1 MLSSC
6 SCQKPVE
13 VQPNPDFFVSV
24 EKESR
29 SARTWREMAG
39 DMEPRTPYLLDP
51 LEKNN
56 LKTSL
61 KAVFDVVTRKPPA
74 SLNSSLDLPPG
85 TSCTPCCPASP
96 SSPERIHPLK
106 QCPPLAS
113 PAQGYHHI
121 CSSCSICCFPA
132 LDHQTPPTLGF
143 CVHVVSG
150 VDFCLLVDLGD
161 HSPAE
166 MRLCNMTKTVMV
178 TATHQHRREG
188 VYKIRAVVCEWY
200 GADMELGPYYV
211 ETGLEA
217 VSVFMN
223 SSSVHQGEF
232 LIFAGSNLKQKRTV
246 IMHRFSPSSSY
257 NVSFIS
263 RSQVG
268 DHQTWL
274 SVPVRYEMQPVSVY
288 TNGTVFAVNTDI
300 TFMAVTKET
309 TPLEFFWYFGED
321 LPVPTTSRI
330 IRRRLHLPQWY
341 HVTVKASSSI
351 GSVVSEP
358 HLIRVQKRIV
368 ANRLVSASSA
378 VINTSVAFEY
388 RINFGTD
395 VVYRWDFGDG
405 TVSSGSGSVSHIYSR
420 EGEFRVEVL
429 AFNNISSAALRKQLF
444 IVREPCQ
451 PPPVKNMGPAKVQI
465 WRSQPLKLEVTFEAP
480 VHCDISQGLSY
491 TWYFLDSQRS
501 FVVLP
506 GGIHTHRQTI
516 LLPSYTLECGNYT
529 AIAKVQIKGSVVYSN
544 YCVAVEVRSRAPVSV
559 ISAGT
564 HLFVPR
570 VTTVPIV
577 LSGSR
582 SYDPDDPHA
591 ILRYLWV
598 CTVANSPGWPCFDNV
613 TPHQLDARAPT
624 VSFPARWLNG
634 FCDQFLV
641 TLTVSSGDRNSSEA
655 QVFLSTRAD
664 PAFRF
669 IHLFW
674 VNFKDVHVNWNEE
687 LLLQAVCEHCED
699 IHDLSYSWDLFL
711 VNATEKSRME
721 VRFCS
726 TVGLLGAS
734 ALEGVL
740 KSSES
745 NLLTAEPHV
754 TDGDGRPTLS
764 SRGPSLSTLVPSII
778 SVVDS
783 MSVEPTRD
791 GQYIPA
797 PGDTMAPGESP
808 EDGLQSPESGSLAEE
823 SWSPPSSSPA
833 LDDFEAYYSDIQEAV
848 PSRGRQPGNNTSSAG
863 SGPGAHMEES
873 PYDGDNL
880 LGPFLSP
887 DRAEPVLM
895 TDWRKAQISPAAF
908 QGYTASGI
916 TGSSVII
923 KPYSLRSGEMYVL
936 QASVAS
942 KHGLRGRAQLYFSVN
957 PTPQDMACQVQPH
970 HGLEA
975 QTIFSVFC
983 LSGKPDFHY
992 EFSYRLGNASKHTL
1006 YRGRDTHY
1014 YFALPAG
1021 KPVDG
1026 YRVMVSTEITD
1037 GEGSKVQPCTAAV
1050 TVMPRFHGNSCLSED
1065 LYNSSLK
1072 SLSTLQLM
1080 GSHREIRNFITLITG
1095 ILRRLAKE
1103 NTAASCGWWSQMQ
1116 DTFVS
1121 SLCKLGFE
1129 DQVWLRVGESKLS
1142 VNLHKVVRP
1151 ETSWSPWHVVSS
1163 LTRGHAYETQA
1174 RKEGEWTGTLAP
1186 AHDHS
1191 VSLTYLFP
1199 PSPLLLACFCYQ
1211 EEIID
1216 SILLLRDLIGL
1227 PQKLS
1232 FASAVHILRY
1242 SQSLLAHGQV
1252 LERFV
1257 GDKGLGLELILLV
1270 SGVWE
1275 ASKQENL
1282 KNENY
1287 LREEG
1292 MKVISDVLLKC
1303 LSLSH
1308 KHGFHMSTGQM
1319 EFWILLHHNLQSS
1332 VQSLGSIQVHLPGD
1346 LAGLTLAQEEIQR
1359 PCYISQLLFFKKSP
1373 YPGVPGP
1380 EQVGGVVGVTLYSCA
1395 SRRPI
1400 PRGQLQTPMT
1410 VEFREDASPNNK
1422 SNTTMFVLLR
1432 NQVNSH
1438 QFTGLSGNSQGSLQI
1453 HIEFSNG
1460 KTRAFPVMLLV
1471 RFFKKPTP
1479 SDFLVKQIHSWDGQ
1493 TTDIYIP
1500 AVLQEGANMGYLS
1513 LLDADYDRKPPNK
1526 NFAKA
1531 LNYTVHF
1538 QWLQC
1543 MFWDKREWK
1552 SESFSP
1558 QQGTSPG
1565 KVNCSYHRLASFSLL
1580 RNKLNSSFEV
1590 SDISELQKHPQN
1602 LLPSFLIVVLAILYG
1617 FLVTKNNYV
1626 DWHNKKKIGYI
1637 CLQEDT
1643 PPGHRLYALVMT
1655 TGFLSPARFTSK
1667 VFVVLCGKNGLSE
1680 TRELCCPEKPLFQGN
1695 PQHIF
1700 ILSVSAQLGPLQ
1712 KIRLWHDCR
1721 GHSPSLYIS
1730 HMMVK
1735 DLCSGQGWFFPAQC
1749 WLAASR
1755 GDGHVERELT
1765 CLRRGLGFQKLFY
1778 FKFTEYL
1785 QESHIWLSMYSW
1797 LSSSGHLPVPQLA
1810 VSFCLLCTYA
1820 YLTALVT
1827 SGGHEQVEGS
1837 GFCNGFQISHSYLLS
1852 HGMKGQS
1859 FICSVLV
1866 INTFEIHNSYAF
1878 GVSCISGHIIA
1889 TFGLSQ
1895 PLLDVGSTDVTL
1907 GSIGL
1912 SLLCTF
1918 LASPAAHL
1926 LSLFFRLSKDA
1937 TGRPPATAGHSLKGA
1952 QLDAPQGPNSCGR
1965 IPDVQDPYK
1974 HPAPVIPSGSDLMW
1988 RKRGNDS
1995 GVAGTILEL
2004 EACEV
2009 GHYETALRE
2018 KNHPEPAPRRA
2029 PISGFEGFMTQ
2040 RSKAYLPWLSSAGW
2054 IICGLLS
2061 LACGTGTGFL
2071 GYSFVPAQCV
2081 QWLCLLSLSV
2091 ICCAFVTQPFMICC
2105 MALAFAWKR
2114 KDDKE
2119 FFTESLCE
2127 ATRSVALELGVGL
2140 GAQPACTPRR
2150 ASIWAEE
2157 AEKVLAARRRE
2168 RHLRWA
2174 RPPSTARL
2182 RVIRERLRRHS
2193 RNQAALR
2200 DICMSI
2206 VTLLLLLLIIYGQV
2220 SPEERSL
2227 NQAFR
2232 KEFIRKA
2239 RHSVEDL
2246 SGPDVWWDWSVI
2258 TLLDMLYPEAP
2269 RAQPGALGG
2278 KCYLIGASV
2287 IKQLKV
2293 SPHSPCKPSSPFWM
2307 LSEGSDPMCN
2317 PATQGLENQS
2327 VISSDPEACLHILG
2341 RTRSEANVGLA
2352 ALRASQWI
2360 DQRTRAVSTH
2370 FTLYNPAARLFSSVT
2385 LSVEIL
2391 PIGGLIPS
2399 LLVESF
2405 SIFHSDSAPQY
2416 YLMLPKLAFL
2426 LLHAASLCLQ
2436 LCGMAEED
2444 VFSWWSKPRTWL
2456 EISGAGA
2463 ALAFFLASGHLTT
2476 LMEDAADQF
2485 RQGQGRCLV
2494 LVDLSQVVLWNQR
2507 VQWLRGLLFFFWMCK
2522 CIHALGFL
2530 NKTVSCSSTMRL
2542 FLIRDFAPALAG
2554 LLVLVAHFHLLR
2566 FLLFTWALPS
2576 DPSAAPV
2583 LWMPF
2588 CYLGR
2593 SQKDSFHS
2601 LPEAGQRSTARYC
2614 VAFFLVVA
2622 ATSSRMTFL
2631 RKRKSIRRQ
2640 SFVTLQDVAADMWR
2654 EVQTLL
2660 GLEKPK
2666 VEETKEAEECH
2677 YYLDE
2682 CSLLIDELLRKI
2694 NGLSDSLEL
2703 PGLENQPQ
2711 KTMEQ
2716 RVDGPPLADIS
2727 QY

>member
-1 MLSSC
+1 MGLWEWN
-6 SCQKPVE
+6 CQL
-13 VQPNPDFFVSV
+13 
-24 EKESR
+24 
-29 SARTWREMAG
+29 RE
-39 DMEPRTPYLLDP
+39 
-51 LEKNN
+51 
-56 LKTSL
+56 
-61 KAVFDVVTRKPPA
+61 
-74 SLNSSLDLPPG
+74 
-85 TSCTPCCPASP
+85 
-96 SSPERIHPLK
+96 
-106 QCPPLAS
+106 
-113 PAQGYHHI
+113 
-121 CSSCSICCFPA
+121 
-132 LDHQTPPTLGF
+132 
-143 CVHVVSG
+143 
-150 VDFCLLVDLGD
+150 
-161 HSPAE
+161 
-166 MRLCNMTKTVMV
+166 
-178 TATHQHRREG
+178 
-188 VYKIRAVVCEWY
+188 
-200 GADMELGPYYV
+200 
-211 ETGLEA
+211 
-217 VSVFMN
+217 
-223 SSSVHQGEF
+223 
-232 LIFAGSNLKQKRTV
+232 
-246 IMHRFSPSSSY
+246 
-257 NVSFIS
+257 
-263 RSQVG
+263 
-268 DHQTWL
+268 WL
-274 SVPVRYEMQPVSVY
+274 Y
-288 TNGTVFAVNTDI
+288 
-300 TFMAVTKET
+300 
-309 TPLEFFWYFGED
+309 
-321 LPVPTTSRI
+321 
-330 IRRRLHLPQWY
+330 
-341 HVTVKASSSI
+341 
-351 GSVVSEP
+351 EP
-358 HLIRVQKRIV
+358 HLQ
-368 ANRLVSASSA
+368 
-378 VINTSVAFEY
+378 
-388 RINFGTD
+388 
-395 VVYRWDFGDG
+395 
-405 TVSSGSGSVSHIYSR
+405 
-420 EGEFRVEVL
+420 
-429 AFNNISSAALRKQLF
+429 
-444 IVREPCQ
+444 
-451 PPPVKNMGPAKVQI
+451 QI

-480 VHCDISQGLSY
+480 VHCDLSQGLSY

-516 LLPSYTLECGNYT
+516 LLPSYTLQCGNYT

-582 SYDPDDPHA
+582 SYDPDYPHA

-598 CTVANSPGWPCFDNV
+598 CTVANSPGWPCFDNA

-624 VSFPARWLNG
+624 VSFQARWLNG
-634 FCDQFLV
+634 CCDQFLV

-764 SRGPSLSTLVPSII
+764 SRGPSLSTLVPSIVSI
-778 SVVDS
+778 VDS

-797 PGDTMAPGESP
+797 SGDTMAPRESP

-848 PSRGRQPGNNTSSAG
+848 PSRGRQPGNNTSSAA

-887 DRAEPVLM
+887 ERAEPVLM

-923 KPYSLRSGEMYVL
+923 KPYSLRSGEMYIL

-1021 KPVDG
+1021 KPLDG

-1050 TVMPRFHGNSCLSED
+1050 TVMPCFHGNSCLSED

-1080 GSHREIRNFITLITG
+1080 GSHRETRNFITLITG

-1116 DTFVS
+1116 DTFVFVS

-1129 DQVWLRVGESKLS
+1129 DQVSCKSMSLVYEKESDASKFS
-1142 VNLHKVVRP
+1142 IANNS
-1151 ETSWSPWHVVSS
+1151 TDVS
-1163 LTRGHAYETQA
+1163 AN
-1174 RKEGEWTGTLAP
+1174 
-1186 AHDHS
+1186 
-1191 VSLTYLFP
+1191 LFP

-1211 EEIID
+1211 EEMID

-1232 FASAVHILRY
+1232 FVSAVHILRY
-1242 SQSLLAHGQV
+1242 SQSLLAHGQF

-1380 EQVGGVVGVTLYSCA
+1380 EQVGGVVGITLYSCA

-1410 VEFREDASPNNK
+1410 VEFREEDSPNNK

-1590 SDISELQKHPQN
+1590 SDISELQN
-1602 LLPSFLIVVLAILYG
+1602 
-1617 FLVTKNNYV
+1617 
-1626 DWHNKKKIGYI
+1626 
-1637 CLQEDT
+1637 
-1643 PPGHRLYALVMT
+1643 
-1655 TGFLSPARFTSK
+1655 
-1667 VFVVLCGKNGLSE
+1667 
-1680 TRELCCPEKPLFQGN
+1680 
-1695 PQHIF
+1695 
-1700 ILSVSAQLGPLQ
+1700 VSAQLGPLQ

-1765 CLRRGLGFQKLFY
+1765 CLRHGLGFQKLFY

-1827 SGGHEQVEGS
+1827 SGGHE
-1837 GFCNGFQISHSYLLS
+1837 
-1852 HGMKGQS
+1852 
-1859 FICSVLV
+1859 
-1866 INTFEIHNSYAF
+1866 
-1878 GVSCISGHIIA
+1878 
-1889 TFGLSQ
+1889 Q

-2009 GHYETALRE
+2009 GYCETALRE
-2018 KNHPEPAPRRA
+2018 KNHLEPAPRRA
-2029 PISGFEGFMTQ
+2029 PISGFEGFMPQ

-2140 GAQPACTPRR
+2140 GAQPACMPRG

-2157 AEKVLAARRRE
+2157 AEKVLAARHRE

-2174 RPPSTARL
+2174 RPPSTAHL

-2193 RNQAALR
+2193 RNRAALR
-2200 DICMSI
+2200 EICMSI
-2206 VTLLLLLLIIYGQV
+2206 VTLLLLLLIIYGQI

-2327 VISSDPEACLHILG
+2327 VISSDLEAYLHILG
-2341 RTRSEANVGLA
+2341 RTSWPSCFSMWP
-2352 ALRASQWI
+2352 AS
-2360 DQRTRAVSTH
+2360 A
-2370 FTLYNPAARLFSSVT
+2370 FSSV
-2385 LSVEIL
+2385 
-2391 PIGGLIPS
+2391 G
-2399 LLVESF
+2399 
-2405 SIFHSDSAPQY
+2405 
-2416 YLMLPKLAFL
+2416 
-2426 LLHAASLCLQ
+2426 
-2436 LCGMAEED
+2436 
-2444 VFSWWSKPRTWL
+2444 
-2456 EISGAGA
+2456 
-2463 ALAFFLASGHLTT
+2463 
-2476 LMEDAADQF
+2476 
-2485 RQGQGRCLV
+2485 
-2494 LVDLSQVVLWNQR
+2494 
-2507 VQWLRGLLFFFWMCK
+2507 WLRKM
-2522 CIHALGFL
+2522 
-2530 NKTVSCSSTMRL
+2530 SS
-2542 FLIRDFAPALAG
+2542 AG
-2554 LLVLVAHFHLLR
+2554 GA
-2566 FLLFTWALPS
+2566 S
-2576 DPSAAPV
+2576 
-2583 LWMPF
+2583 
-2588 CYLGR
+2588 
-2593 SQKDSFHS
+2593 
-2601 LPEAGQRSTARYC
+2601 PE
-2614 VAFFLVVA
+2614 
-2622 ATSSRMTFL
+2622 
-2631 RKRKSIRRQ
+2631 
-2640 SFVTLQDVAADMWR
+2640 
-2654 EVQTLL
+2654 
-2660 GLEKPK
+2660 
-2666 VEETKEAEECH
+2666 
-2677 YYLDE
+2677 
-2682 CSLLIDELLRKI
+2682 
-2694 NGLSDSLEL
+2694 
-2703 PGLENQPQ
+2703 PGL
-2711 KTMEQ
+2711 
-2716 RVDGPPLADIS
+2716 R
-2727 QY
+2727 